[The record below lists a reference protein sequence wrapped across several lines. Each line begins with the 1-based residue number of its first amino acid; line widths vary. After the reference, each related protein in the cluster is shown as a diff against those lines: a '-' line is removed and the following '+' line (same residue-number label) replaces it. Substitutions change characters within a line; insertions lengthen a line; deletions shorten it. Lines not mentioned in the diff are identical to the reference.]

1 MTDLGEPKK
10 ETVRIGVSPANPQPS
25 SPPSQSREAVR
36 IHLPSSASCHGRDA
50 GSVSRID
57 AIPMA
62 LCWALFAASAATLI
76 LQIWNYLS

>member
-1 MTDLGEPKK
+1 MTDSGEPK
-10 ETVRIGVSPANPQPS
+10 SAMPALITTQPLIDL
-25 SPPSQSREAVR
+25 PAVKTSTTT
-36 IHLPSSASCHGRDA
+36 IPVTPTTQPA
-50 GSVSRID
+50 SRID